1 VLARLCMRV
10 QVCVFRRARFR
21 ARERVTAS
29 VVSVCESIRASS
41 DSCVRWAGRAGSVR
55 SCKQLFGSEGEFQS
69 IPSHV
74 SVRKGNVNERG

>member
-1 VLARLCMRV
+1 
-10 QVCVFRRARFR
+10 
-21 ARERVTAS
+21 
-29 VVSVCESIRASS
+29 VSVCESIRASS